1 MKNLLFILCL
11 LHFAAFVVALFN
23 EHLSLAV
30 FSLVI
35 STFYLLGYVYMETD
49 KKIDILPKYPL

>member
-1 MKNLLFILCL
+1 MRYLLFILCL
-11 LHFAAFVVALFN
+11 LHFAAFVVALFT
-23 EHLSLAV
+23 EHLMLAV

-49 KKIDILPKYPL
+49 KKIES

>member
-1 MKNLLFILCL
+1 MRYLLFILCL
-11 LHFAAFVVALFN
+11 LHFSAFVVALFN

-35 STFYLLGYVYMETD
+35 STFYMLGYVYVETTNEL
-49 KKIDILPKYPL
+49 KP